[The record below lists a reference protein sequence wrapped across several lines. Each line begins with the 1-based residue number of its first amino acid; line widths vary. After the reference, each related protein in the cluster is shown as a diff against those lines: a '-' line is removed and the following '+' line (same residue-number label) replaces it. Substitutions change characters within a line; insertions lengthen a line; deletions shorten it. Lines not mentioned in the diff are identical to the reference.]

1 MQLSQKL
8 VKLRDMMA
16 GQNKTSMQ
24 TLNEMGKSLNSDIK
38 DLKALVKKIEE
49 EGVKAKDVPKKRVR
63 NLSSS

>member
-1 MQLSQKL
+1 MQLSQKI

-38 DLKALVKKIEE
+38 ELKALVKKIEE
-49 EGVKAKDVPKKRVR
+49 EGVKAKDVPAKRVR